1 MLNIF
6 NKSKG
11 KAGLV
16 GIYFTQKGVSLAHVN
31 YTKNEPKLLMCNE
44 FAAESLADKEK
55 ALAQQ
60 VEKLGLQESRASYIL
75 SPSEYKLFL
84 VEAPSVSSGEMESAV
99 KWKIKDLIEGAV
111 DEMAITVFPVPDD
124 AYRGETDMIYAVA
137 SRKTRIREIVD
148 LVHNAGLQLD
158 AIDIPE
164 MVMKNL
170 STLCTFLRLLLQMI

>member
-111 DEMAITVFPVPDD
+111 DEMAITVFPLPK
-124 AYRGETDMIYAVA
+124 INP
-137 SRKTRIREIVD
+137 SLIS
-148 LVHNAGLQLD
+148 
-158 AIDIPE
+158 
-164 MVMKNL
+164 L
-170 STLCTFLRLLLQMI
+170 STFRISCKSPTRCRLLIINL